1 MSGNA
6 AIIGAG
12 VIGAGWCARF
22 LLNGWNVTVSDPNP
36 AAEQTV
42 LKVLEH
48 ARRAFPQLHDMP
60 LPPAGQLR
68 MASSLAEAVE
78 GADWVQESI
87 PERLDIKL
95 SLYAE
100 IEPLLSADAVI
111 GSSTSGFT
119 PTQLRAA
126 LQVPQ
131 RLVVA
136 HPFNPVYLLPLVEL
150 VAGDNSLVVD
160 RASSILRSIGMHPLL
175 VRAEIDAH
183 LADRFLEAVWRE
195 ALWLIRDD
203 IATTE
208 EIDDAIRLGFGLRW
222 AQMGLFETY
231 RIAGGEAGMAHFI
244 EQFGPCL
251 SWPWTRLTDVP
262 ELTPEL
268 VDKIARQSD
277 QQSGRHTIRELE
289 CIRDANLVAILRALK
304 RNNQAAGFSLNQHDE
319 YLRDLLNH
327 DATESTLLASCEILD
342 AIVMPEW
349 KAADGTISDP
359 GCMAIIAR
367 LHERLLSNLHLPEQ
381 VDGQP
386 LLAVVS
392 HLQRFNTDT
401 NSTVFSA
408 STRVESVSAAEC
420 DCVHTISAGS
430 EGQAQMKVAT
440 CRQTLIASPAL
451 TRSLSWQ
458 QLQQDV
464 DVPRRS

>member
-36 AAEQTV
+36 AAAQTV
-42 LKVLEH
+42 SKVLEH
-48 ARRAFPQLHDMP
+48 ARRALPQLHDVP
-60 LPPAGQLR
+60 LPPPGRLR
-68 MASSLAEAVE
+68 TARSLADAVQ
-78 GADWVQESI
+78 GADWIQESI
-87 PERLDIKL
+87 PERLDLKL
-95 SLYAE
+95 ALYKD
-100 IEPLLSADAVI
+100 IEPLLSADTVI

-150 VAGDNSLVVD
+150 VAGDNSQIVD
-160 RASSILRSIGMHPLL
+160 RASSVLRSIGMHPLL

-251 SWPWTRLTDVP
+251 SWPWTRLTEVP
-262 ELTPEL
+262 ELTTEL
-268 VDKIARQSD
+268 VEKIARQSD

-289 CIRDANLVAILRALK
+289 CIRDDNLVAILRALK

-319 YLRDLLNH
+319 YLRDLSNH
-327 DATESTLLASCEILD
+327 DAIERAARASCEIPE
-342 AIVMPEW
+342 AVVMSEW
-349 KAADGTISDP
+349 KTANGTISDA

-367 LHERLLSNLHLPEQ
+367 LHEQFISNLVVPEHL
-381 VDGQP
+381 DDQP
-386 LLAVVS
+386 LVAVVS
-392 HLQRFNTDT
+392 QLQRFNTDT

-408 STRVESVSAAEC
+408 STRIESISAANCE
-420 DCVHTISAGS
+420 CVHTISAGRA
-430 EGQAQMKVAT
+430 GQALIKVAT
-440 CRQTLIASPAL
+440 CRQTLTASPVL
-451 TRSLSWQ
+451 TRSVFWQ
-458 QLQQDV
+458 QLQQDT
-464 DVPRRS
+464 DVPRSS